1 MVHELSVDGAGLNN
15 AASQSGEVADA
26 LSVTGVEGPGS
37 AGQPSHFAVAALDGA
52 LALVRSRQA
61 VRVRGHADDMRT
73 ASARYDTTDGDAAG
87 DLTRWV

>member
-15 AASQSGEVADA
+15 AASKSAEVADA
-26 LSVTGVEGPGS
+26 LSFAGVGGSES

-52 LALVRSRQA
+52 LASARSRQA
-61 VRVRGHADDMRT
+61 DRVRGHADDLRT

-87 DLTRWV
+87 DLTRWA